1 MVVILSAAS
10 FAQAPGVENVFL
22 SSSPSGS
29 FMTADDLTC
38 NYGLAG
44 PATTSATAWY
54 RNGAPY
60 SVLHMPFEG
69 GPAAALLDYSGN
81 GFAAT
86 ANGSPVWN
94 PTGGHDGNGAF
105 EFDGTDDYL
114 VIPDDPAL
122 DVDYITL
129 AAWIYIDSLVADPRI
144 ISKESGTTSP
154 FTIYSMRIAVA
165 VQRLE
170 LYISTEDSP
179 HPHSTLSDAV
189 IPTKQWVHVV
199 ATYDGSESILY
210 INGLPDFSSRPSGV
224 LRKND
229 EPVYIGASQFYDRKF
244 DGIIDDAR
252 IYDFPMTADEVAAL
266 YNGSGDVV
274 SADATTGGEQWFASV
289 TPFSSSAAGTAV
301 SSDTVTIDGV
311 VVPDPPVITST
322 PVTTA
327 TELVPYS
334 YDVDAS
340 GSPAPTYSLDT
351 APASM
356 TINSTTGVINWTPA
370 AAGVD
375 TVAVVATN
383 IHGTDTQG
391 FNIVVSAATPDPP
404 VITSAPVTTGTATLL
419 YTYDVDASGSPAP
432 DYSLD
437 TAPAGMTINSTTG
450 VINWTPAAPGVDTV
464 AVVATNIHGSD
475 TQGFNIVVADV
486 PVGGGSVDNV
496 ALSSPSGNFES
507 SDDLTCTYGLVAPA
521 TTASTA
527 WFRDGA
533 PYAALQMPFEGGPAA
548 ALLDYSGNGFAA
560 TANGSPVWNPTG
572 GHDGNGAFDFD
583 GTDDYLV
590 IPDDPALD
598 ADYITLAAWIYIDSL
613 VADPRIISKE
623 SGTTSPFTIY
633 SMRIAVAV
641 QRLELYI
648 ATEGSAFAHST
659 LSDAVIPTKQW
670 VHVVATYDGSE
681 SILYIDGLPD
691 FSSRP
696 SGVLRKNDEPVYIG
710 ASQFYDRYFDGVID
724 DARIYDFPMTA
735 DEVADLYNG
744 GGDVVSAD
752 ATTSGEQ
759 WSATVTPFSSTAMG
773 TSASSDTVT
782 IDGGP
787 PVGAGDGVP
796 SQTALMQ
803 NHPNPFNPTTT
814 IEYSLDAGGSV
825 SLRVYDVSGRL
836 VRTLVEGEK
845 GPGAHAE
852 VWNGRN
858 DRGEAVSTGVYFY
871 RLRAGEKV
879 LTRKA
884 VLLK

>member
-1 MVVILSAAS
+1 MLSAAAI
-10 FAQAPGVENVFL
+10 AQTPGVQNVFL
-22 SSSPSGS
+22 SSSPSDS
-29 FMTADDLTC
+29 FTTTDDLTC
-38 NYGLAG
+38 NYGLTG
-44 PATTSATAWY
+44 SATTSATAWF
-54 RNGAPY
+54 RDGTPY

-114 VIPDDPAL
+114 VIPDSPAL

-129 AAWIYIDSLVADPRI
+129 AAWIYIDTLVSDPRI
-144 ISKESGTTSP
+144 ITKESGTTSP
-154 FTIYSMRIAVA
+154 FTIYSMRISIGI
-165 VQRLE
+165 QRLE
-170 LYISTEDSP
+170 LFISTEDSEN
-179 HPHSTLSDAV
+179 PHSTLSDAV

-199 ATYDGSESILY
+199 ATYDGSESNLY
-210 INGLPDFSSRPSGV
+210 IDGLPDFSSRPSGV
-224 LRKND
+224 LRKNN
-229 EPVYIGASQFYDRKF
+229 EPVYIGDSQFFDRQF

-252 IYDFPMTADEVAAL
+252 IYDFAMTADQVAAL

-274 SADATTGGEQWFASV
+274 SSDATAGGEQWHSSV
-289 TPFSSSAAGTAV
+289 TPFSTSAAGAAV

-334 YDVDAS
+334 YDVDAD

-351 APASM
+351 APAGMTINSTTGVIDWTPAASGVDTVAVVATNIHGTDTQGFNIVVSAGSADPPAITSTPVTTGTATLLYTYDVDASGFPAPTYSLDTSPAGM

-383 IHGTDTQG
+383 IHG
-391 FNIVVSAATPDPP
+391 A
-404 VITSAPVTTGTATLL
+404 
-419 YTYDVDASGSPAP
+419 
-432 DYSLD
+432 
-437 TAPAGMTINSTTG
+437 
-450 VINWTPAAPGVDTV
+450 
-464 AVVATNIHGSD
+464 D

-486 PVGGGSVDNV
+486 PVGGGSVENV

-527 WFRDGA
+527 WFRDGS
-533 PYAALQMPFEGGPAA
+533 PYAVLQMPFEGGPVAA
-548 ALLDYSGNGFAA
+548 AVDYSGNGFVASVH
-560 TANGSPVWNPTG
+560 GSPVWSPTA
-572 GHDGNGAFDFD
+572 GHDGNGAFEFD
-583 GTDDYLV
+583 GVDDHLI

-598 ADYITLAAWIYIDSL
+598 VDYITLAAWIYIDSL
-613 VADPRIISKE
+613 VADPRIISRE

-633 SMRIAVAV
+633 SFRIAVAV

-681 SILYIDGLPD
+681 SNLYIDGLPD

-710 ASQFYDRYFDGVID
+710 ASQFYDRCFDGIID
-724 DARIYDFPMTA
+724 DARIYNFPMTA
-735 DEVADLYNG
+735 AQVAALYNG
-744 GGDVVSAD
+744 NGDVVSAD
-752 ATTSGEQ
+752 ATSSGQQ
-759 WSATVTPFSSTAMG
+759 WSAVVTPFSSTAMG
-773 TSASSDTVT
+773 TSAESDTVT

-787 PVGAGDGVP
+787 TAVGDGDGVP
-796 SQTALMQ
+796 SQTVLMQ

-814 IEYSLDAGGSV
+814 IQYSLDAGGRV

-836 VRTLVEGEK
+836 VRTLVDGEK
-845 GPGAHAE
+845 GPGAYAE

-871 RLRAGEKV
+871 RLRAGDNV